1 MRWLGSQILKGTRM
15 VARVK
20 YAAVGCGGMG
30 RRHLRGMAALYGS
43 ARANMELVACCDLKR
58 EQAELLADE
67 AKELLGT
74 RPRVFTDLETM
85 VREVPDLQAADVTV
99 ESGFH
104 HAVAVSCLTA
114 GLHVMCEKPAAVT
127 VRGCTLMIDTARR
140 AGRVLSIAEN
150 FRRDPIH
157 RLAKALIDDGAIGNP
172 RLMIQ
177 TSIGGRDRISMTPWR
192 HMKETASMPV
202 DAGVHEADLMRYY
215 LGEFRLVY
223 GETRLHERVRHK
235 GSSAGPGGFYGA
247 YLATMPDSIEPT
259 GDDAL
264 YAHVTFESGAVAQWI
279 DDHAGHG
286 LHKDERLV
294 YGSKGS
300 LQVHGNR
307 IGKPSKLH
315 LDDGSVVEDGAIL
328 EHAPSYRLEPLAAE
342 LFGGERVWTYDL
354 DFNQTDA
361 RLIALEY
368 HELGE
373 CITAGRQPE
382 VTGEGGRAD
391 VALTY
396 APFEA
401 GRLGRPVTLDDMLSG
416 RTDSYQRE
424 IDAKLGLL
432 TPVGV

>member
-1 MRWLGSQILKGTRM
+1 M
-15 VARVK
+15 VARIK

-30 RRHLRGMAALYGS
+30 RRHLRGAAQLYKS
-43 ARANMELVACCDLKR
+43 SRCNMELVACCDLKR
-58 EQAELLADE
+58 EQAELYADE

-74 RPRVFTDLETM
+74 RPQVFTDLETM

-99 ESGFH
+99 ESGYH
-104 HAVAVSCLTA
+104 HSVAVACLEA
-114 GLHVMCEKPAAVT
+114 GLHVQCEKPAAVT
-127 VRGCTLMIDTARR
+127 VRGCTLMIETARK
-140 AGRVLSIAEN
+140 AGKVLSIGEN

-157 RLAKALIDDGAIGNP
+157 RLARALIHDGAIGTP

-192 HMKETASMPV
+192 HMKDTASMPV
-202 DAGVHEADLMRYY
+202 DAGVHEADLMRFYM
-215 LGEFRLVY
+215 GEFKLVF
-223 GETRLHERVRHK
+223 GESRLHEKVRYK
-235 GSSAGPGGFYGA
+235 GNSAGPGGFYGA

-264 YAHVTFESGAVAQWI
+264 YAFIQFQSGAVGQWI

-286 LHKDERLV
+286 LRKDERLV

-315 LDDGSVVEDGAIL
+315 FDDGTVVEDARIL
-328 EHAPSYRLEPLAAE
+328 EYAPTYRLSPLAAE
-342 LFGGERVWTYDL
+342 LFGGERVWTYDF
-354 DFNQTDA
+354 DFNGTDA
-361 RLIALEY
+361 RILALEY
-368 HELGE
+368 HELGS
-373 CITAGRQPE
+373 CIAENTPPE
-382 VTGEGGRAD
+382 VTGEEGRAD

-401 GRLGRPVTLDDMLSG
+401 GRLGRPVTYDDMVSG
-416 RTDSYQRE
+416 RADAYQRE
-424 IDAKLGLL
+424 IDVKFGLL
-432 TPVGV
+432 QPVGV